1 MGRDLRAVAGPFL
14 ASRAI
19 VLALLILFGDLTL
32 VRTSFGIVKETRI
45 TLASAS
51 LRSVFISGD
60 AEWFRSVAEDGY
72 ARAHFAAGVQKN
84 WAFFPLF
91 PLAVRY
97 LRVFPSYALNATI
110 LTHLFFLGALWMLFA
125 LAKRAGFDEEVAR
138 RTVGYAAFFPA
149 SYFFSLPMAES
160 LFVLLAAGCCVAAFA
175 EHWWLAGLLGALASA
190 TRVQGVLLVAFL
202 IVLCW
207 KKKRGWYS
215 ILLVPCGLASFCIFL
230 WRTTGN
236 PFAFADIQSAWQ
248 RGAGLSFAQYATFF
262 RELPIV
268 SAEWNFRAL
277 NMLMLLFLIVAIVL
291 LLRQRQAAL
300 AAFVVA
306 SFVVVLL
313 SGSLQSTGR
322 YVLSTFPVFL
332 ALASV
337 RWSERTHALLQSVFA
352 VVLGALTVLCALHYD
367 IGLA

>member
-1 MGRDLRAVAGPFL
+1 MRAIAGPFI

-19 VLALLILFGDLTL
+19 VLALLILFGNLTL
-32 VRTSFGIVKETRI
+32 VRMSFGFVKETRI
-45 TLASAS
+45 TLASAP
-51 LRSVFISGD
+51 LVDVFSAGD
-60 AEWFRSVAEDGY
+60 AKWFRIVAEEGY
-72 ARAHFAAGVQKN
+72 VRAPFHKGMQEN

-91 PLAVRY
+91 PMATRY
-97 LRVFPSYALNATI
+97 LRVLPSYALNATI
-110 LTHLFFLGALWMLFA
+110 LTHLFFLGVLWMLYA
-125 LAKRAGFDEEVAR
+125 LAKRAGCDDEVAR
-138 RTVGYAAFFPA
+138 RAIGYAAFFPS

-175 EHWWLAGLLGALASA
+175 DRWLLAGLLGCLASA
-190 TRVQGVLLVAFL
+190 TRVQGVLLIAFL

-207 KKKRGWYS
+207 QRKRGWYS
-215 ILLVPCGLASFCIFL
+215 ILLVPCGLASFCVFL
-230 WRTTGN
+230 WRITGN
-236 PFAFADIQSAWQ
+236 PFAFADIQSEWQ
-248 RGAGLSFAQYATFF
+248 RSAGLSFAQYALFF

-277 NMLMLLFLIVAIVL
+277 NVLMLFFLLIAIVL

-300 AAFVVA
+300 AAFVAA

-313 SGSLQSTGR
+313 SGSLQSIGR
-322 YVLSTFPVFL
+322 YVLSTFPVFI

-352 VVLGALTVLCALHYD
+352 VVLGALTLLYALHYD
-367 IGLA
+367 IGMT